1 MKILVVD
8 DSQAMR
14 KIIRNALEDM
24 GYSASSVV
32 EACDGVDAMRQ
43 LGENLFNVDLI
54 LADWNMPIM
63 DGLTFLR
70 QLRGVE
76 MLRKIPFIMVTDET
90 HRARVVEV
98 INAGARDYIV
108 KPFTPE
114 TLRQKILA
122 VEMTL
127 LAERKPTDTAVFRL
141 HAPKVAERPDSELPF
156 MAQLP
161 KDLVVAIYDSASR
174 SEHGRGETLVERGDV
189 VRSLHIVD
197 SGEVEIL
204 PSGNGRSGNIRGRGE
219 CFGELSFLS
228 GDPAGLSACAR
239 TKIAALSVEKGDFE
253 DLLAEFPQLSFY
265 LTRLLAK
272 RARKADAKL
281 NSEMEKGFSGK
292 LSTIA
297 IPDLVQ
303 TLHSA
308 RKTGL
313 LRIES
318 NGDVGEVHFLEGNVT
333 HACVGERS
341 GEEAFY
347 RVMSWREGNF
357 AFESGPRQ
365 IEHGILRATMGL
377 LIEGMRRQDEL
388 RFAVAGACSLLE
400 SSRAELHAPDRPRDS
415 RADRGD
421 GMRALPW
428 DP

>member
-14 KIIRNALEDM
+14 KIICNALEDM
-24 GYSASSVV
+24 GYSASSIV

-63 DGLTFLR
+63 DGLTFLK
-70 QLRGVE
+70 QLGGVE

-90 HRARVVEV
+90 QQDRVVEV
-98 INAGARDYIV
+98 IRAGARDYIV

-122 VEMTL
+122 VEMAL
-127 LAERKPTDTAVFRL
+127 LAKRKPTDTAVMRL
-141 HAPKVAERPDSELPF
+141 HAPKVAETQDSELPF

-161 KDLVVAIYDSASR
+161 KELVAAIYASASR
-174 SEHGRGETLVERGDV
+174 SEHGKGETLVRHGAV
-189 VRSLHIVD
+189 VRFLHIVD

-204 PSGNGRSGNIRGRGE
+204 ASGNGRAGGICGRGE
-219 CFGELSFLS
+219 CFGEVSFLS
-228 GDPAGLSACAR
+228 GDPAGTGARAR
-239 TKIAALSVEKGDFE
+239 TAISALSVRKGDFE
-253 DLLAEFPQLSFY
+253 DLLTEFPQLSFY

-281 NSEMEKGFSGK
+281 TSELEKGFSGR

-303 TLHSA
+303 TLHNG

-318 NGDVGEVHFLEGNVT
+318 NGDAGEVHFVDGNVT
-333 HACVGERS
+333 HACVGTLD

-347 RVMSWREGNF
+347 RLLSWSEGSF
-357 AFESGPRQ
+357 AFETGPRQ
-365 IEHGILRATMGL
+365 AEHGILRATIGL

-388 RFAVAGACSLLE
+388 RFAVAGACGLVE
-400 SSRAELHAPDRPRDS
+400 SGRAEQHMSDRV
-415 RADRGD
+415 
-421 GMRALPW
+421 
-428 DP
+428 

>member
-14 KIIRNALEDM
+14 KIICSALEDM
-24 GYSASSVV
+24 GYSASSIV

-90 HRARVVEV
+90 QQDRVAEV
-98 INAGARDYIV
+98 IRAGARDYIV

-127 LAERKPTDTAVFRL
+127 LAKRKPTDTGVFRL
-141 HAPKVAERPDSELPF
+141 QAPKVTETQDSELPF

-161 KDLVVAIYDSASR
+161 KKLVAAIYDSASR
-174 SEHGRGETLVERGDV
+174 SEHGKGETLVKRGDV
-189 VRSLHIVD
+189 VGSLHIVD

-204 PSGNGRSGNIRGRGE
+204 PSGNGRSGDICGRGE

-228 GDPAGLSACAR
+228 GDPAGLSARAR
-239 TKIAALSVEKGDFE
+239 TEISALSVKKDDFE
-253 DLLAEFPQLSFY
+253 DLLTEFPQLSFY

-281 NSEMEKGFSGK
+281 NSEREKGFSGR

-297 IPDLVQ
+297 IPDLIQ
-303 TLHSA
+303 TLHNS

-318 NGDVGEVHFLEGNVT
+318 NGDVGEVHFVDGNVT
-333 HACVGERS
+333 QACVGPLA

-347 RVMSWREGNF
+347 RLVSWAKGSF
-357 AFESGPRQ
+357 AFETGPRQ
-365 IEHGILRATMGL
+365 VEHGILRATMGL

-388 RFAVAGACSLLE
+388 RFAVAGACGLVE
-400 SSRAELHAPDRPRDS
+400 SSRAEQHTPDR
-415 RADRGD
+415 
-421 GMRALPW
+421 L
-428 DP
+428 